1 MDALTHAVESYLAR
15 TSTPQTERY
24 AMAAIKLIFANLPRA
39 CSEGSDVEV
48 RKSMA
53 MASYYAGIAFTRTSV
68 GYVHA
73 IAHTFGAYYRTPHG
87 LANAIVLPHVLEFS
101 AVVAG
106 KRVAQMARML
116 GIEAADDAA
125 LARAFVDAVRGLM
138 DRVGIPPTLEALK
151 RSDIPAIAKQAL
163 AEANMNYPVPRYMT
177 ATECGE
183 LIGRMLA
190 RASESPAA

>member
-1 MDALTHAVESYLAR
+1 
-15 TSTPQTERY
+15 
-24 AMAAIKLIFANLPRA
+24 MAF
-39 CSEGSDVEV
+39 
-48 RKSMA
+48 
-53 MASYYAGIAFTRTSV
+53 YYAGIAFTRTSV